1 MKYKTI
7 VIDPPWTVKNN
18 LKDLKYYRTGKKMP
32 YQMMSEEEIINFPIN
47 DFADKQCD
55 LFLWTITS
63 KIPFCFE
70 LLKKWGFRYMDFF
83 AWDKEIGVPV
93 NGIYRRVEW
102 IIYAYRGKMGI
113 NKKGKFIP
121 SMFREKRGK
130 HSRKPDIFY
139 SIIKDNTQSP
149 RIDIFSRRKIDGFES
164 WGNEAPSEEQ
174 LIAAPLNSKGS
185 QEANSLNMRYQETSS
200 EVSQIADA
208 TSDNANIK
216 RNKLAPSKD
225 EK

>member
-1 MKYKTI
+1 VGYLNKMENKKYKTI
-7 VIDPPWTVKNN
+7 VIDPAWTVKNN
-18 LKDLKYYRTGKKMP
+18 LKNLKYYRTGKKMP
-32 YQMMSEEEIINFPIN
+32 YDMMTNKEIENFPIDN
-47 DFADKQCD
+47 FADKQCD

-63 KIPFCFE
+63 KIPFCFQ
-70 LLKKWGFRYMDFF
+70 LLKKWGFKYMDFF

-139 SIIKDNTQSP
+139 SIIKNNTQCP
-149 RIDIFSRRKIDGFES
+149 RIDIFARRKIDGFDA
-164 WGNEAPSEEQ
+164 WGNEA
-174 LIAAPLNSKGS
+174 
-185 QEANSLNMRYQETSS
+185 R
-200 EVSQIADA
+200 
-208 TSDNANIK
+208 NIK
-216 RNKLAPSKD
+216 LKKEVRNSSQP
-225 EK
+225 